1 MRDSSF
7 FTKVVH
13 HKADQTAAVHSKATP
28 IYQTS
33 AFTFKD
39 LDDLEKY
46 YEGETSYL
54 YSRERNPN
62 PEELAE
68 GVAALEEGSAGVAA
82 ASGMAAIFAGI
93 LSVVKPGD
101 HIVAAED
108 VYGGTHN
115 LLSHELPSLGIEVTL
130 TSFRDQESIKGEI
143 RPNTKLLYSESV
155 TNPFLRVEDMTVLQE
170 IAGKNDLKIMID
182 NTFATP
188 YLLRPLQQGA
198 DLVVHSATKYLGGH
212 SDATAGVLTGERE
225 LVEKAR
231 QKIVSL
237 GSNLSPFEAWLTY
250 RGTKTLGIRMEK
262 QSRNAQALADA
273 MQRNADVEKVYY
285 PKNVSAEGN
294 GAIVTIA
301 LNKSIDMNTFYRTLG
316 WIKIV
321 PSLAGVETT
330 VSVPSRTSHRA
341 LSDKDKERFGIDDHI
356 VRVSVGIESSDDI
369 SAQLEQAIEAS
380 K

>member
-1 MRDSSF
+1 MKQSSF

-13 HKADQTAAVHSKATP
+13 HKADQSAALHSKATP

-39 LDDLEKY
+39 LDDLEEY
-46 YEGETSYL
+46 YEGDTSYL

-62 PEELAE
+62 PEELAD
-68 GVAALEEGSAGVAA
+68 GVALLEEAEAGVSAS
-82 ASGMAAIFAGI
+82 SGMAAIFAGI

-101 HIVAAED
+101 HIIAAED

-115 LLSHELPSLGIEVTL
+115 LLTNELPALGVEVTM
-130 TSFRDQESIKGEI
+130 TSFHDPESVKGEV
-143 RPNTKLLYSESV
+143 RTNTKLIYSESV
-155 TNPFLRVEDMTVLQE
+155 TNPFLRVEDIKGLVQ
-170 IAGKNDLKIMID
+170 IAEKNELKVMID

-188 YLLRPLQQGA
+188 YILQPLNDGA

-212 SDATAGVLTGERE
+212 SDATAGVLVGERE
-225 LVEKAR
+225 LVDKAR
-231 QKIVSL
+231 KKIVSL

-262 QSRNAQALADA
+262 QSGNAKALAEA
-273 MQRNADVEKVYY
+273 MQKHGNVEKVFY
-285 PKNVSAEGN
+285 PEYVSEAGN
-294 GAIVTIA
+294 GAIVTVA
-301 LNKSIDMNTFYRTLG
+301 LTKDIDMNTFYRALG

-330 VSVPSRTSHRA
+330 VSVPSRTSHRT
-341 LSDKDKERFGIDDHI
+341 LSAEDKERFGIDDHV
-356 VRVSVGIESSDDI
+356 VRVSVGIESAEDI
-369 SAQLEQAIEAS
+369 IAQLEQAIEAS

>member
-1 MRDSSF
+1 MKQSSF

-13 HKADQTAAVHSKATP
+13 HKADQSAALNSKATP

-68 GVAALEEGSAGVAA
+68 GVALLEEGEAGVAA

-115 LLSHELPSLGIEVTL
+115 LLAHELPALGIEVTL
-130 TSFRDQESIKGEI
+130 TSFHDLESVKGEI
-143 RPNTKLLYSESV
+143 RTNTKLLYSESV
-155 TNPFLRVEDMTVLQE
+155 TNPFLRVEDLNGLKEVAE
-170 IAGKNDLKIMID
+170 KNELKVMID

-188 YLLRPLQQGA
+188 YLLRPLHNGA

-212 SDATAGVLTGERE
+212 SDATAGVLVGEHS

-231 QKIVSL
+231 KKIVSL

-250 RGTKTLGIRMEK
+250 RGTKTLGIRMDK
-262 QSRNAQALADA
+262 QSKNAKALAEA
-273 MQRNADVEKVYY
+273 MQKHADVQKVYY
-285 PKNVSAEGN
+285 PKGVSSEGN
-294 GAIVTIA
+294 GAIVTVA
-301 LNKSIDMNTFYRTLG
+301 LNESVDMNTFYRALG

-330 VSVPSRTSHRA
+330 VSVPSRTSHRT
-341 LSDKDKERFGIDDHI
+341 LTSEDKERFGIDDHV
-356 VRVSVGIESSDDI
+356 VRISVGIESSEDI
-369 SAQLEQAIEAS
+369 IAQLEQAIEAS

>member
-130 TSFRDQESIKGEI
+130 TSFRDQKSIKGEI

-231 QKIVSL
+231 RKIVSL

-330 VSVPSRTSHRA
+330 VSVPSRTSHRT

>member
-130 TSFRDQESIKGEI
+130 TSFRDQKSIKGEI

-231 QKIVSL
+231 RKIVSL

-273 MQRNADVEKVYY
+273 MQRNADVGKVYY

>member
-101 HIVAAED
+101 HILAAED

-188 YLLRPLQQGA
+188 YLLRPLKQGA

-285 PKNVSAEGN
+285 PENVSAEGN

-301 LNKSIDMNTFYRTLG
+301 LNKSIEMNTFYRTLG

-341 LSDKDKERFGIDDHI
+341 LSAKDKERFGIDDHV